1 MSDGSSYTTEERVFM
16 DRIAA
21 GGGRVVSGRNGPEHR
36 FLYRAQE
43 VPYEL
48 FPVLADV
55 SYPCVVSLQN
65 MCPAFSQL
73 YVIQFIR
80 DGIRVNDIIYF
91 SDRFEPGTGMN
102 SWEIVR
108 EAVFDDDLMC
118 HSVCRMMNAL
128 ALGSRP
134 LSGIFTA
141 SDILHD
147 VHLFARIF
155 KIDLSTVVDISG
167 IFFMSI
173 VAAKAETFVRN
184 ILLLC
189 KNVENVASLF
199 RKRNTPIMGGYS
211 GGDTFYCGVVD
222 CSGVLFLLSVAL
234 GYDPDSTGIRIT
246 THVVGSVEPDQDEEA
261 FYSGDDT
268 DKDDDIDSETGI

>member
-1 MSDGSSYTTEERVFM
+1 M

-21 GGGRVVSGRNGPEHR
+21 GGGSVVSGHNGPDHR

-55 SYPCVVSLQN
+55 SYPGVVSLQN

-73 YVIQFIR
+73 YVVQFIR
-80 DGIRVNDIIYF
+80 HGIRVNDIIYF

-108 EAVFDDDLMC
+108 EAVFDDALMC

-141 SDILHD
+141 RDILRD
-147 VHLFARIF
+147 VHLFAVIF

-167 IFFMSI
+167 IFFMSV

-199 RKRNTPIMGGYS
+199 RKRNTPIMGGYLR
-211 GGDTFYCGVVD
+211 GATFYCGVVD
-222 CSGVLFLLSVAL
+222 YSGVRCLLSVAL
-234 GYDPDSTGIRIT
+234 GYDLYSTGIMIT
-246 THVVGSVEPDQDEEA
+246 THAVGSVEPDLDEEA

-268 DKDDDIDSETGI
+268 DSEDDT